1 MPVPTI
7 PTIVF
12 SSPWHVSSP
21 LCYIHLCAKNA
32 VSSITTA
39 MWNDVLSITP
49 SFPFP
54 STSLWAWSLEP
65 ANPQFHQITTTSC
78 SLQSMT
84 RANKYIL
91 RHLHFSLLLSCHL
104 IHHFTVTN
112 HWFFSPI
119 LLIYRQ
125 RDHCFNSKY
134 WLTSP
139 FKSIREIWST
149 KTPLVMQN
157 TKCLDGR
164 SITCRGMRGWHHN
177 ISFIIYFL
185 RLFLLPPE
193 TDCSKLLFFTDTFC
207 LLLYLLLPVPNDIGF
222 LILI

>member
-65 ANPQFHQITTTSC
+65 ANPQFHQITTTCC

-104 IHHFTVTN
+104 IHHFTGTN
-112 HWFFSPI
+112 HWFFSP
-119 LLIYRQ
+119 LTIYVVPYQ
-125 RDHCFNSKY
+125 
-134 WLTSP
+134 TSTNTP
-139 FKSIREIWST
+139 FPFTSS
-149 KTPLVMQN
+149 PV
-157 TKCLDGR
+157 R
-164 SITCRGMRGWHHN
+164 SMPYARHPCHRYHATV
-177 ISFIIYFL
+177 
-185 RLFLLPPE
+185 PE
-193 TDCSKLLFFTDTFC
+193 THHFT
-207 LLLYLLLPVPNDIGF
+207 LRNQP
-222 LILI
+222 